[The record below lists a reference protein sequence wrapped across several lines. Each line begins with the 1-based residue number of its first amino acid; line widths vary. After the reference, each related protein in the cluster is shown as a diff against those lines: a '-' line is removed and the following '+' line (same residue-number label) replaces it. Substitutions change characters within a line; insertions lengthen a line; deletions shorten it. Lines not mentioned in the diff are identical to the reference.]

1 MINRTIAPEIK
12 DATEFNL
19 QLKPYE
25 KYTLDNGVEVYAID
39 AGAQDVLQLEMIF
52 YAGNSYE
59 SSNAVATVTNH
70 MLKNGTSTKTA
81 FQINEHFEYYGSHC
95 NRSCANETASL
106 SIHTLNKHL
115 NVLLPVMREMI
126 IDSIF
131 PENELETY
139 KQICKQKLSVSL
151 QKCDFVANRLI
162 DTYIFGETHPY
173 GKVITAADY
182 DALTTDQ
189 LKQHFNQYYLNG
201 KCIIFVAGKLTPDIF
216 VQLNNNFGSLSLN
229 RQPMILPVQSFLPAT
244 EKKYRIQNDVNG
256 VQGAIRIARSFPTRR
271 HPDYMKTMVLNAVFG
286 GFFGSRLMSNIREEK
301 GYTYGIHSYIQSH
314 IDDTAWLISTEA
326 GKDVCEATVEE
337 VYKEMELLREEL
349 IDEEELSLV
358 RNYLIGSILGD
369 LDGPFHIIGRW
380 KNIILNGLDATYF
393 YDSVSAI
400 KTVSAEELQVLA
412 EKYLK
417 AEDFYELIVI

>member
-1 MINRTIAPEIK
+1 MINRTLAPEIK

-25 KYTLDNGVEVYAID
+25 KFTLDNGVEVYAIN

-59 SSNAVATVTNH
+59 PANAIAAVTNH

-95 NRSCANETASL
+95 NRSCSNEIASVSL
-106 SIHTLNKHL
+106 HTLNKHL
-115 NVLLPVMREMI
+115 NVLLPVMKEMI
-126 IDSIF
+126 TDSIF
-131 PENELETY
+131 PEDELATY

-162 DTYIFGETHPY
+162 DAYVFGSDHPY

-182 DALTTDQ
+182 DAITTDQ
-189 LKQHFNQYYLNG
+189 LKQHFNKYYLNG
-201 KCIIFVAGKLTPDIF
+201 KCVMFVAGLLPKDIF
-216 VQLNNNFGSLSLN
+216 QQLNKNFGSLSLN
-229 RQPMILPVQSFLPAT
+229 KQQIILPAHQILPAI
-244 EKKYRIQNDVNG
+244 EKKYRIQNDANG
-256 VQGAIRIARSFPTRR
+256 VQGAIRMARPFPTRH

-301 GYTYGIHSYIQSH
+301 GYTYGIHSYIQNH
-314 IDDTAWLISTEA
+314 IQDSAWLISTEA

-380 KNIILNGLDATYF
+380 KNIVLNNLDEKYF
-393 YDSVSAI
+393 YDSITAI
-400 KTVSAEELQVLA
+400 KTVSAEELQALS

>member
-25 KYTLDNGVEVYAID
+25 KFTLDNGVEVYAIN
-39 AGAQDVLQLEMIF
+39 AGAQDVLQLEMVF

-59 SSNAVATVTNH
+59 SANAVAAVTNH

-106 SIHTLNKHL
+106 SLHTLNKHL

-126 IDSIF
+126 ADSVF
-131 PENELETY
+131 PEDELETY
-139 KQICKQKLSVSL
+139 KQICKQKLAVSL

-162 DTYIFGETHPY
+162 DAYVFGEAHPY
-173 GKVITAADY
+173 GKVISANDY
-182 DALTTDQ
+182 DAITTDQ
-189 LKQHFNQYYLNG
+189 LKQHFSKYYLHG
-201 KCIIFVAGKLTPDIF
+201 KCVIFVAGMLPADIF

-229 RQPMILPVQSFLPAT
+229 KQPIILPVSSFHPAT
-244 EKKYRIQNDVNG
+244 EKKYRIQNDENG
-256 VQGAIRIARSFPTRR
+256 VQGAIRIARPFPTRH
-271 HPDYMKTMVLNAVFG
+271 HPDYMNTMVLNAVFG

-301 GYTYGIHSYIQSH
+301 GYTYGIHSYVQNHIQDS
-314 IDDTAWLISTEA
+314 AWLISTEA
-326 GKDVCEATVEE
+326 GKDVCEATVKE
-337 VYKEMELLREEL
+337 VYNEMKLLREEL

-380 KNIILNGLDATYF
+380 KNIILNNLDEHYF
-393 YDSVSAI
+393 YDSVNAI
-400 KTVSAEELQVLA
+400 KTVSAEELQALS
-412 EKYLK
+412 EKYLQE
-417 AEDFYELIVI
+417 EDFYELIVI